1 MPFWTLASAGVGARI
16 KTMFESLTERQK
28 TAYAKKKITNDE
40 LLRRFLPSAYK
51 DFRTP
56 VLLSRTHLPA
66 EGEEIAVIGYVK
78 KVSAKEM
85 NNRKLCTVS
94 AEGLDHVPFSV
105 TYTNM
110 RGIRKWF
117 QSQIRRPVCFMG
129 KFTWSQVYG
138 YTAFQS
144 AVSSNLHVYPRLVPI
159 YPKVYGISKNKFRAQ
174 MKECLWECEKDTIPE
189 RLIGTY
195 PGINDAIRM
204 VHTPGEIW
212 ESKTGNARLIL
223 DDIVYVKAVQR
234 ISAGPDGAGYPF
246 FKTEKTRDMIERL
259 PYALTG
265 DQKETILSIIQM
277 TRQGKR
283 VHALIQGDVGCG
295 KTIIAFSLM
304 MCAFENGYQSVLM
317 APTQILAGQHY
328 EELKK
333 LVPEEEIAFFT
344 GSIKDKDRQQL
355 VSDVKEGK
363 RHFIL
368 GTQALL
374 SSGIEYKKQ
383 GLSIADEEHRFG
395 VVQRSGIAQ
404 AGVHRITMSATPIPR
419 TLANAVYGD
428 GVTVFQIREKPAGR
442 KPVITYYDDGNH
454 VKAFLKELLKTG
466 TQAYVVCPLKE
477 DGDPEGKMAD
487 VKSTA
492 AVYEEYKEAF
502 EPEYPVGL
510 LTGSTKKDQKE
521 EIMDAFH
528 KGSIRILVS
537 TTVIEV
543 GVNVPNANV
552 MVMVNAERF
561 GLSTMHQLR
570 GRVGR
575 GNKQAYCILVSDKPN
590 NRIQVMCET
599 DDGFAIAEA
608 DLRDRKSGDLTG
620 VKQSG
625 RNKIVDEM
633 IENPKICM
641 HAAYIVS
648 KMTKQE
654 LLKHTEIGRAS
665 CRERV

>member
-1 MPFWTLASAGVGARI
+1 
-16 KTMFESLTERQK
+16 MFESLTERQK

-40 LLRRFLPSAYK
+40 LLRRFLPVSYK

-56 VLLSRTHLPA
+56 VLLSQIRLPE
-66 EGEEIAVIGYVK
+66 EGAEIAVVGYIK
-78 KVSAKEM
+78 KVNAKTLDGK
-85 NNRKLCTVS
+85 KLCTVS
-94 AEGLDHVPFSV
+94 AEGLDHISFSI
-105 TYTNM
+105 TYTNI
-110 RGIRKWF
+110 RGITKWF

-138 YTAFQS
+138 YTSFQS
-144 AVSSNLHVYPRLVPI
+144 AASSRLNIYPRLVPI

-204 VHTPGEIW
+204 VHTPQEMW
-212 ESKTGNARLIL
+212 ETKTGNARLIL

-234 ISAGPDGAGYPF
+234 LSAGEEGAGYPF
-246 FKTEKTRDMIERL
+246 FRTEKTLDLIKRL

-265 DQKETILSIIQM
+265 DQKETIFSIIQM
-277 TRQGKR
+277 TQNGKR

-295 KTIIAFSLM
+295 KTIIAFCLM

-328 EELKK
+328 EELRK

-344 GSIKDKDRQQL
+344 GSIKEKDREQL
-355 VSDVKEGK
+355 ALDIKEGR

-374 SSGIEYKKQ
+374 SSGIEYQNQ

-395 VVQRSGIAQ
+395 VVQRSGIA
-404 AGVHRITMSATPIPR
+404 AEGAHRITMSATPIPR
-419 TLANAVYGD
+419 TLANAFYGD
-428 GVTVFQIREKPAGR
+428 GVTVFQIKEKPAGR

-454 VKAFLKELLKTG
+454 VKTFLKELLKTG
-466 TQAYVVCPLKE
+466 MQAYVVCPLKE

-492 AVYEEYKEAF
+492 AVYREYKDAF

-510 LTGSTKKDQKE
+510 LTGSTKKDKKE

-528 KGSIRILVS
+528 QGDVKILIS

-575 GNKQAYCILVSDKPN
+575 GDKQAYCVLVSDKPN
-590 NRIQVMCET
+590 DRIQVMCET
-599 DDGFAIAEA
+599 DDGFEIAEA
-608 DLRDRKSGDLTG
+608 DLRERKSGDLTG

-648 KMTKQE
+648 KMTNQE
-654 LLKHTEIGRAS
+654 LLKHTEKYRAVY
-665 CRERV
+665 EQDKAGEDGL